1 MEELTR
7 LRGRIDSISELL
19 TVVHTMR
26 ALSAVRM
33 RQANESLAG
42 AREYAEVI
50 GAAFADTVALVE
62 PEGQSPRPQGR
73 DGRGLLVFCSE
84 HGFVGALNEV
94 LMDHASAAF
103 DGGQLFIVG
112 TRGALVAS
120 ERGIEVSWTLPMTT
134 RRDGIPVVARKI
146 AAEIYRRFEREEI
159 VRLDV
164 VFARPRGVGS
174 WTIEQ
179 LSLLP
184 PDPEAFPVSR
194 LNIAP
199 LHYLPARQLM
209 ERLTEE
215 YFFAEL
221 THGAMEALAGENT
234 ARVAAMGAAHDNI
247 ERKLDELRRHEAQL
261 RQEDITTE
269 LIDVITGSEALLHPK
284 P

>member
-7 LRGRIDSISELL
+7 LRSRIDSISELL
-19 TVVHTMR
+19 SIVHTMR

-42 AREYAEVI
+42 ARKYAEVI
-50 GAAFADTVALVE
+50 GTAFAEALALVDT
-62 PEGQSPRPQGR
+62 EGRSLRPRSR
-73 DGRGLLVFCSE
+73 NGRGLLVFSSE

-94 LMDHASAAF
+94 LIDHAATTL
-103 DGGQLFIVG
+103 DGGHLFIVG
-112 TRGALVAS
+112 TRGARVAS
-120 ERGIEVSWTLPMTT
+120 ERGIDVSWALPMTT

-146 AAEIYRRFEREEI
+146 AAEIYLRFERREI
-159 VRLDV
+159 IRLDV
-164 VFARPRGVGS
+164 IFARTRGAGN

-179 LSLLP
+179 QSLLP
-184 PDPEAFPVSR
+184 PDPTAFPALR
-194 LNIAP
+194 PDIPA
-199 LHYLPARQLM
+199 LHYLPAPQLV
-209 ERLTEE
+209 ERVVEE

-221 THGAMEALAGENT
+221 THAAMEAFAGENT

-247 ERKLDELRRHEAQL
+247 ERKLDELRHREAQL

-269 LIDVITGSEALLHPK
+269 LIDVITGSEALLHPG